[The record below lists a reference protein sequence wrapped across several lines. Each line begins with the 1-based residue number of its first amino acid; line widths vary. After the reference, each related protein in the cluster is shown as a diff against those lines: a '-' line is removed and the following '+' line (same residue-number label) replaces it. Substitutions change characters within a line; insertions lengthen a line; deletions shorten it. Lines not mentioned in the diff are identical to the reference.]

1 MAKFEMKK
9 LISIFLMLLLVV
21 AHAEDAHPPS
31 SSNSKNSKGGVVC
44 VGKCAFQCK
53 RFIKEV
59 ALYPG
64 CVAGCKLLKCNKVL
78 SKDVHSCATKCSI
91 SKTMKDN
98 TKIDIPRI
106 NLITNSCLEGCK
118 KN

>member
-9 LISIFLMLLLVV
+9 LISIFLMSLLVV
-21 AHAEDAHPPS
+21 AHAEDTS
-31 SSNSKNSKGGVVC
+31 RSLTSKNSKGGVVC

-64 CVAGCKLLKCNKVL
+64 CVAGCKLLQCNKVL
-78 SKDVHSCATKCSI
+78 SKNVHSCATKCAI

-98 TKIDIPRI
+98 TKI
-106 NLITNSCLEGCK
+106 GK
-118 KN
+118 